1 MKLLFRND
9 LAMVLGGDYLSSF
22 FNIFYIIA
30 FLAVTAILILEGI
43 KRKIPLV
50 SWLIVLAFSRLF
62 FIIGTKVNSY
72 GPSEWILFF
81 QNLALPE
88 AEGKVLLGGVLLG
101 LISFIIGI
109 KLFKIP
115 FSSIDSFA
123 FAFPVGLALQRFGCL
138 LLGCCYGTPTAL
150 PWGVKYGFDSPPHA
164 HYFNLQIIEGL
175 NSPTPSLH
183 PFQFYEIINGIVVI
197 LVLVYL
203 KRKIKKPGNLF
214 LISLSTWA
222 LIRLFTEF
230 FRDPSAHAMGG
241 TLVYGLKTMQW
252 VLLFISILTTLII
265 IYRERKTEHLNLLT
279 KSYYP
284 SFFTAVIFLGMTVV
298 MTWSLRFWMSF
309 AEMLAMNLM
318 LFPSMAL
325 ASVHYFKENTV
336 PQFRWGVIAS
346 MVLPIFLMSQTWN
359 ILPEDSTQV
368 KSYDFIKGG
377 YSSGDYFSTSVYKG
391 SSGGNSGCANNY
403 QYSAF
408 ESTYSTGGLGI
419 GRAKISDNG
428 ILTYGINLSYGQLT
442 EKKLDADPISS
453 KSKTL
458 FSVNPYV
465 KKDWKWVGL
474 GAGLHLGSIGWNAFT
489 EKEVER
495 PDPSTLIVNTP
506 VFIQSYM
513 RIGPER
519 ILFIDG
525 GVSNSLPSPFPGMRF
540 EGAIGSGFGLPA
552 GNKFRIGTS
561 DLGTFIQAQAIIE
574 RKYLFNLTY
583 QFSDVTNGGYPG
595 YNNPR
600 NSQVLLNFEYRFNFR
615 K

>member
-9 LAMVLGGDYLSSF
+9 LAMVLGGDYLSSL

-30 FLAVTAILILEGI
+30 FFAVTAILILEGI

-72 GPSEWILFF
+72 GSSEWILFF

-222 LIRLFTEF
+222 FIRLFTEF

-241 TLVYGLKTMQW
+241 TLIYGLKTMQW
-252 VLLFISILTTLII
+252 VLLFISICTTLII
-265 IYRERKTEHLNLLT
+265 IYRERKPEHLNLLT
-279 KSYYP
+279 KNYYP
-284 SFFTAVIFLGMTVV
+284 SFLTAVIFLGMTVV

-318 LFPSMAL
+318 LVPSIAL
-325 ASVHYFKENTV
+325 FSVHYFKENTV
-336 PQFRWGVIAS
+336 PQFRWGVLAS

-359 ILPEDSTQV
+359 KLPQDSTQV
-368 KSYDFIKGG
+368 TSYDFVRGG

-600 NSQVLLNFEYRFNFR
+600 NSQILLNFEYRFNFR